1 MKKLTLLSLVF
12 VLMQTI
18 GAMAQKIVSVSQF
31 PAMKPDYSDIQAA
44 IDAVEAGTKIYVY
57 NGVYNGFTVNKQ
69 LTIIGPG
76 YFLEENPQNH
86 AQAMSVLIKG
96 DANIILNSSANGS
109 VVQGLNIKTKV
120 NIENTSN
127 ITLKN
132 CLINSDYPAQ
142 YLNIVVTGSSDIYIK
157 GNYISQGLYNT
168 HCIDVST
175 SNNVNILN
183 NYISQSYN
191 YCAVSIQNQFS
202 SYLSHNVIYGPI
214 QCENTI
220 ISNNIWRG
228 RARSPDYGYYGVY
241 LDNSFSNCTTR
252 NNISIDNT
260 TFGLSGG
267 NKYVED
273 FSTVFLS
280 PSGSSDGQWQLKE
293 GSPAKGAGEGGIDC
307 GMYGGVEPY
316 KLSGISDIPVIY
328 EFSAP
333 LKTGE
338 LDGLQVKL
346 KVRTN

>member
-1 MKKLTLLSLVF
+1 MKKLTLLSIVF

-57 NGVYNGFTVNKQ
+57 SGVYNGFTVNKQ

-86 AQAMSVLIKG
+86 AQAMSV
-96 DANIILNSSANGS
+96 IIQGTGIEIGSTASGS
-109 VVQGLNIKTKV
+109 VIQGLNIKTKV
-120 NIENTSN
+120 NIENTQN

-132 CLINSDYPAQ
+132 CLMNITDYYQ
-142 YLNIVVTGSSDIYIK
+142 RDLNIVVTGSSDIYIK
-157 GNYISQGLYNT
+157 GNYLTQGA
-168 HCIDVST
+168 VST
-175 SNNVNILN
+175 INIDISTSTNVNILN
-183 NYISQSYN
+183 NYINQTLN
-191 YCAVSIQNQFS
+191 YWAVSIGNQLPC
-202 SYLSHNVIYGPI
+202 YLSNNVIYGALI
-214 QCENTI
+214 CQNAI

-228 RARSPDYGYYGVY
+228 SRTDYYFYNRFTDCVI
-241 LDNSFSNCTTR
+241 R
-252 NNISIDNT
+252 NNISVDNT
-260 TFGLSGG
+260 SFGLSGG

-280 PSGSSDGQWQLKE
+280 PSGTSDGQWQLKE
-293 GSPAKGAGEGGIDC
+293 GSPAKGAGEGGTDC
-307 GMYGGVEPY
+307 GMYGGIEPY

-333 LKTGE
+333 LKAGAQ
-338 LDGLQVKL
+338 DGLQVKL